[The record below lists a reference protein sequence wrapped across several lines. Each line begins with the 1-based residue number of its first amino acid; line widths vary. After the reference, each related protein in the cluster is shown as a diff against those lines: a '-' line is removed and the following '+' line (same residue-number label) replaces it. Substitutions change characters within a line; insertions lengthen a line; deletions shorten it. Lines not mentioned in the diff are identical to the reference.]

1 MERLGYRPALDG
13 LRGFAVLAVI
23 TFHAWQGLRPAG
35 WLGVDVFFVLSGFLI
50 TSLLVGEHQSTGAVS
65 FGRFYARRALR
76 LLPAL
81 AVALAMGIGL
91 AAVFDASRL
100 AATISEGVS
109 SAFYVSNWVTGLH
122 ADQQAVTGLLT
133 HTWSLSIEEQFYLAW
148 PLMLCALM
156 RIGGRRLALYLT
168 LIAVA
173 GIVIHRPMVST
184 IGHVSM
190 WTDTR
195 ADALLIGSALALAF
209 SLGLVRPGRAA
220 RLAGV
225 AGAAAL
231 VALALLYTDE
241 VNGWRGMA
249 DGGYTLVAAAAA
261 CVVMGALS
269 GWRLPAWRPLVH
281 IGRISYG
288 LYLYHYPIERVLQDR
303 LGSGPACLALTLL
316 LTFSVAIV
324 SYRFL
329 ERPFLRLKRRVA
341 TPQPADA
348 TPILVPVPVAA

>member
-1 MERLGYRPALDG
+1 
-13 LRGFAVLAVI
+13 
-23 TFHAWQGLRPAG
+23 
-35 WLGVDVFFVLSGFLI
+35 
-50 TSLLVGEHQSTGAVS
+50 
-65 FGRFYARRALR
+65 
-76 LLPAL
+76 
-81 AVALAMGIGL
+81 
-91 AAVFDASRL
+91 
-100 AATISEGVS
+100 
-109 SAFYVSNWVTGLH
+109 
-122 ADQQAVTGLLT
+122 
-133 HTWSLSIEEQFYLAW
+133 
-148 PLMLCALM
+148 MLCVLM

-168 LIAVA
+168 LVAVA
-173 GIVIHRPMVST
+173 GIAIHRPMVST
-184 IGHVSM
+184 SGHVGV

-195 ADALLIGSALALAF
+195 ADTLLLGSALALAF

-249 DGGYTLVAAAAA
+249 DGGYTLVAAAA

-303 LGSGPACLALTLL
+303 LGSGPACPAL
-316 LTFSVAIV
+316 
-324 SYRFL
+324 
-329 ERPFLRLKRRVA
+329 
-341 TPQPADA
+341 PA
-348 TPILVPVPVAA
+348 LH